1 MNYKKILR
9 IIAIVLIIAAIG
21 VGVYF
26 FWSWLNSKGGV
37 TGIISGGAKPTTEV
51 TSTSTS
57 EVATI
62 TTETQIDT
70 TTQESQTVTQ
80 KLSILIN
87 SPVFE
92 YWLSSKD
99 NSLYF
104 ANLDGQIIKIN
115 SNNTRQL
122 VSSQLLTDLHSIT
135 PSVDGSLAIAKFNY
149 PRLPTLSIFFA
160 SSTSWQPLP
169 AGTISASISPDLKKI
184 AYTDQSALKTLD
196 LATQK
201 TTEVQKMSQVGL
213 KISWLKTN
221 ELFFYEDPSVENN
234 GRMYSF
240 NLTDKT
246 FKTLIDGEYGLA
258 IKWAKDGHLGIKI
271 SSEQRVP
278 KLVLIDEFG
287 SPIANFT
294 FLSVPEKCLIEAQK
308 IYCGVPK
315 NTRSGMVLPDDFYSK
330 KYYFIDDIFELDLP
344 TGAITKLFDG
354 NEIAID
360 ATNLKIKDN
369 SLLFI
374 NRYDNKVYSLKLD

>member
-1 MNYKKILR
+1 MDYKKLIK
-9 IIAIVLIIAAIG
+9 IISIVLIIAAIG
-21 VGVYF
+21 VGIYF
-26 FWSWLNSKGGV
+26 LWNWLNSKGGV
-37 TGIISGGAKPTTEV
+37 TGIISGGTKPTTEIIDTNV
-51 TSTSTS
+51 GGIG
-57 EVATI
+57 VIA
-62 TTETQIDT
+62 TETETDT

-104 ANLDGQIIKIN
+104 ANLEGQIIRIN
-115 SNNTRQL
+115 SDNTRQL
-122 VSSQLLTDLHSIT
+122 VSSQTLNNLHSIM
-135 PSVDGSLAIAKFNY
+135 PSLDGSLAIAEFNY
-149 PRLPTLSIFFA
+149 PRLPNLSIFFA

-169 AGTISASISPDLKKI
+169 AGAISAAISPDSKKI
-184 AYTDQSALKTLD
+184 AYTDETTLKSID
-196 LATQK
+196 LTTQK
-201 TTEVQKMSQVGL
+201 TAEIQKMSQVGL
-213 KISWLKTN
+213 KIDWLKDN
-221 ELFFYEDPSVENN
+221 ELLFSEDPSVENN

-240 NLTDKT
+240 NLTNKT
-246 FKTLIDGEYGLA
+246 FKTLIGGEFGLA

-271 SSEQRVP
+271 NSDQRVP
-278 KLVLIDEFG
+278 KLSLIDEFG

-294 FLSVPEKCLIEAQK
+294 FLSVPEKCLIDAQK